1 MTISGGVGSGGMKP
15 ALIASLK
22 RTRSQWLVKTATN
35 NLERFKQGR
44 CHPMFYTFHVRTTS
58 HFYTE

>member
-1 MTISGGVGSGGMKP
+1 MKP

-35 NLERFKQGR
+35 NLERFEQGP